1 MVVSP
6 GVRHLPELLSVA
18 EITRNPGDIG
28 IRPTLPGVREIFG
41 LTVKLTNMSMKTKY
55 NSEILRNHVSMN
67 SFVIP

>member
-28 IRPTLPGVREIFG
+28 TRTTLSGVREIFG

-55 NSEILRNHVSMN
+55 NS
-67 SFVIP
+67 